1 MIAIIEAGAL
11 LLVLVA
17 LGYVFLRPS
26 ANRPLPSDEQA
37 YENWVNG
44 FAAGLG
50 DRTAVV
56 ILEPDALAQLNSC
69 LDGAQ
74 QQARLQMLAYAVK
87 TIQTNSDQVYLD
99 AGHANW
105 VPASQMAARLR
116 AADIAQ
122 AYGFSLN
129 VSYYD
134 TTDREIGYAAE
145 LDRDL
150 GMAKRFVIDTS
161 RNGTGSARGR
171 ADPAVGSASRAL
183 PGAGGGPLASRLFT
197 DPDTQAGNWVRAHSG
212 DPRAQ
217 AIRRR
222 IANQPTA
229 MWFGAWSGDITAAV
243 SAYTTAASRQHKV
256 PVLVAYDIPDTNCGG
271 KSSSGTKQWCNPPG
285 KQLGSAP
292 KVLDD
297 RGDMGLWIKAPGESD
312 GDCGIGA
319 GTRAGEFSPLI
330 ATDLITGRRLAAG
343 SLVGERPRV
352 LAEGTTRRRCGAL
365 PDVLLMRVV
374 IRILQD
380 CG

>member
-1 MIAIIEAGAL
+1 LIEAGAL
-11 LLVLVA
+11 LALVA
-17 LGYVFLRPS
+17 LVGYLLLRPP
-26 ANRPLPSDEQA
+26 ATRLPSDEQA

-44 FAAGLG
+44 FAVGLG

-69 LDGAQ
+69 LDQAQ
-74 QQARLQMLAYAVK
+74 QQARLQMLTYAVK
-87 TIQTNSDQVYLD
+87 KLQTNSDQVYLD

-129 VSYYD
+129 VANYD
-134 TTDREIGYAAE
+134 TTDREMGYATQ

-150 GMAKRFVIDTS
+150 GMTKRFVIDTS
-161 RNGTGSARGR
+161 RNGAGSARGR
-171 ADPAVGSASRAL
+171 ADPAAVSASQAL
-183 PGAGGGPLASRLFT
+183 PGSGGGSLASQLFT
-197 DPDTQAGNWVRAHSG
+197 DPDTQAANWVRAHPG

-243 SAYTTAASRQHKV
+243 SAYTTAASREHKV

-271 KSSSGTKQWCNPPG
+271 KSNSGAKQWCNPAG
-285 KQLGSAP
+285 RQLGSAP
-292 KVLDD
+292 RVLDD
-297 RGDMGLWIKAPGESD
+297 HGDMGLWIKAPGESD
-312 GDCGIGA
+312 GDCGIGV
-319 GTRAGEFSPLI
+319 GTQAGEFSPSI
-330 ATDLITGRRLAAG
+330 ATQLISGR
-343 SLVGERPRV
+343 SLSS
-352 LAEGTTRRRCGAL
+352 RRSVRSRG
-365 PDVLLMRVV
+365 
-374 IRILQD
+374 
-380 CG
+380 